1 MRLALREHAANFVEM
16 PDLDHRLGLRR
27 NSDLAFDVERG
38 TGRRYV
44 ADQAIDCCPVE
55 CDRGALQDALA
66 PGGRCSFMAASAR
79 RIYRLVSW
87 PVAEPASVAI
97 AVPRAQPQQ

>member
-44 ADQAIDCCPVE
+44 ADQAIDCPPSNASW
-55 CDRGALQDALA
+55 RASGRA
-66 PGGRCSFMAASAR
+66 GGG
-79 RIYRLVSW
+79 W
-87 PVAEPASVAI
+87 SV
-97 AVPRAQPQQ
+97 VR